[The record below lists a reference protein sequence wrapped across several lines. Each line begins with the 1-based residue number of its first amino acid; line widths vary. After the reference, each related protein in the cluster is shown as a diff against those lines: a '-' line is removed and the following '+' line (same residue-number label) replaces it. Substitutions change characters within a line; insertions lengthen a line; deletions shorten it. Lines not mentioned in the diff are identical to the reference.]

1 MSSLSPEE
9 YATKRNFL
17 KQRQSLPLHL
27 KIQMSKRRIIE
38 FYEHFDGK
46 VYVSFSGGKDSTV
59 LLHLVRSIYPDVVAV
74 FVDTGLEYPEVRKF
88 VKETKNTIT
97 IRPEITFKEVLEKYG
112 YPVISKEI
120 AKFIEESRRN
130 PDGYTKKKFDPNSE
144 YVKRYGM
151 RYCIAKWRFLRDSDI
166 KISAKCCQVMKKTP
180 AKKFEKETG
189 LKPFIATMAAES
201 NLRKTE
207 YIKKGCNSFDTKRPA
222 STPLGFWTEQDIFEY
237 IKTFN
242 VPYCSVYGEIMKDK
256 NGKYYPTKADRTG
269 CMFCMFGIQ
278 NEKSPNKFEKMK
290 QTHPKLHDYCI
301 NQLGCG
307 KVLDFLGVKY

>member
-1 MSSLSPEE
+1 
-9 YATKRNFL
+9 
-17 KQRQSLPLHL
+17 
-27 KIQMSKRRIIE
+27 MSKRRIIE

-88 VKETKNTIT
+88 VKETENTIT

-151 RYCIAKWRFLRDSDI
+151 RYCIAKWQFLRDSDI

-189 LKPFIATMAAES
+189 LNPFIATMAAES

-256 NGKYYPTKADRTG
+256 NGKYYPTKAVRTG

>member
-1 MSSLSPEE
+1 MPSLSPEE
-9 YATKRNFL
+9 YAIKRNFL

-88 VKETKNTIT
+88 VKETENTIT

-151 RYCIAKWRFLRDSDI
+151 RYCIAKWQFLRDSDI

-189 LKPFIATMAAES
+189 LNPFIATMAAES

>member
-9 YATKRNFL
+9 YAIKRNFL

-151 RYCIAKWRFLRDSDI
+151 RYCIAKWQFLRDSDI

>member
-9 YATKRNFL
+9 YAIKRNFL

-222 STPLGFWTEQDIFEY
+222 STPLGFWTEQDIYEY

-242 VPYCSVYGEIMKDK
+242 VPYCSVYGEIIKDK

>member
-9 YATKRNFL
+9 YAIKRNFL

>member
-1 MSSLSPEE
+1 MPSLSPEE
-9 YATKRNFL
+9 YAIKRNFL

-88 VKETKNTIT
+88 VKETENTIT

-151 RYCIAKWRFLRDSDI
+151 RYCIAKWQFLRDSDI

-189 LKPFIATMAAES
+189 LNPFIATMASES

>member
-1 MSSLSPEE
+1 M
-9 YATKRNFL
+9 
-17 KQRQSLPLHL
+17 
-27 KIQMSKRRIIE
+27 
-38 FYEHFDGK
+38 
-46 VYVSFSGGKDSTV
+46 
-59 LLHLVRSIYPDVVAV
+59 
-74 FVDTGLEYPEVRKF
+74 
-88 VKETKNTIT
+88 
-97 IRPEITFKEVLEKYG
+97 
-112 YPVISKEI
+112 
-120 AKFIEESRRN
+120 
-130 PDGYTKKKFDPNSE
+130 
-144 YVKRYGM
+144 
-151 RYCIAKWRFLRDSDI
+151 
-166 KISAKCCQVMKKTP
+166 
-180 AKKFEKETG
+180 
-189 LKPFIATMAAES
+189 S

-222 STPLGFWTEQDIFEY
+222 STPLGFWTEQDIYEY